1 MGLKPASA
9 EFPKLEHLEGCLV
22 IVQGHELGTSPSTVK
37 GAKEGATYDWVTA
50 TVAILDGEPD
60 AEKIDTDGGLP
71 VVLEDMRLSGAGL
84 VPQLRSKVGKYDSDG
99 TPKLSVGRVVRFKNS
114 FNHDRSFKL
123 DAPSEYDMRAAIEY
137 VTENPDTFPDRDP
150 FSEDSA
156 AARAFA

>member
-9 EFPKLEHLEGCLV
+9 EFPKLEHLDGCLV
-22 IVQGHELGTSPSTVK
+22 IIQGHELGNSPSTVK

-84 VPQLRSKVGKYDSDG
+84 IPQLRSKVGKYDSDG

-114 FNHDRSFKL
+114 FGHDRSYKL
-123 DAPSEYDMRAAIEY
+123 DTPSEADMRVAIAY
-137 VTENPDTFPDRDP
+137 VTENPDTFPERDP
-150 FSEDSA
+150 FGEDSA
-156 AARAFA
+156 AAKAFA